1 MKLTRRILTLA
12 LVLVMVLAMA
22 APAMAAPGDFTITIT
37 NADTDSSAGHK
48 YYAYQILAG
57 KLDSTGKILT
67 EITWGANITDGAAFI
82 AALQAEADLI
92 VDGTNIFASATNAE
106 EVAEILA
113 QAKYHTSKILNA
125 FGKVA
130 TARVEAD
137 GVAAIASSA
146 NADAP
151 YTIEIPADM
160 AGYYLVKDDPEVL
173 KDKEDVDG
181 DGDTEEPLPNKDV
194 SDYILQVVGNVTVE
208 HKGSIPS
215 MDKQVSESGE
225 SYHDA
230 ILSGINQTHHY
241 RIVAELPDDY
251 DAYDTYYLE
260 FSDTMSKELTF
271 EEVYSVYVV
280 LRTGETTRI
289 EVDPSCYTV
298 DPDPIDPSAAK
309 MPGGTHLR
317 VILNDTKTLKAKET
331 GLPITLT
338 AVDAVVIRYTAH
350 INSNAV
356 VTPEGIPNEATLI
369 YSNDP
374 NTDGHGKT
382 NPDETN
388 VYPINLELLKVDGKD
403 STALNGAKFV
413 LTRLY
418 NEGAGTHTEY
428 AKLDANKKLDS
439 WVHHA
444 EGDGCAADNAEHL
457 AAVAAGEVGTV
468 LITEAGKI
476 NVYGLD
482 AGSYT
487 LVEIEAPDG
496 YNKLVEGI
504 HFTVNA
510 TIDEAADVIASM
522 TGTTNQGSITFD
534 PAIATVQ
541 LTIPNYKGD
550 VLPSTGGMG
559 TTLFYVLGGMMVACA
574 AVLLITK
581 KRMAV

>member
-1 MKLTRRILTLA
+1 MKQMKRILTLA
-12 LVLVMVLAMA
+12 LALMMVLAMA
-22 APAMAAPGDFTITIT
+22 VPAMAAPGDFKITIT
-37 NADTDSSAGHK
+37 NADADSSAGHK
-48 YYAYQILAG
+48 YHAYQILAG

-67 EITWGANITDGAAFI
+67 EITWGQNITDGAAFI

-92 VDGTNIFASATNAE
+92 VDGVNIFAAATNAE

-137 GVAAIASSA
+137 GVAAVASSTA
-146 NADAP
+146 ADAP
-151 YTIEIPADM
+151 YVIEVPADK
-160 AGYYLVKDDPEVL
+160 AGYYLVKDDPTVL
-173 KDKEDVDG
+173 EG
-181 DGDTEEPLPNKDV
+181 AENKDV

-208 HKGSIPS
+208 HKGSIPTVE
-215 MDKQVSESGE
+215 KQVSEAGD
-225 SYHDA
+225 SYHDS
-230 ILSGINQTHHY
+230 ILTGINTTHHY

-251 DAYDTYYLE
+251 GSYDTYYLE
-260 FSDTMSKELTF
+260 FSDTMSKELTY
-271 EEVYSVYVV
+271 EAVTSVYVV
-280 LRTGETTRI
+280 LRTGGTTRI

-298 DPDPIDPSAAK
+298 TTAAIDPSAAK

-317 VILNDTKTLKAKET
+317 VVLNDTKTLIAKET

-338 AVDAVVIRYTAH
+338 SDDAVVIKYTAH
-350 INSNAV
+350 VNSNAV

-374 NTDGHGKT
+374 NTDGKGKT

-403 STALNGAKFV
+403 STALDGAKFV
-413 LTRLY
+413 LTRLF

-428 AKLDANKKLDS
+428 AKLDANNKIDT
-439 WVHHA
+439 WHHHA
-444 EGDGCAADNAEHL
+444 EGDGCAADDAAHL

-468 LITEAGKI
+468 LTTVSGKI
-476 NVYGLD
+476 NVFGLD

-510 TIDEAADVIASM
+510 TIDEAADVISSM

-534 PAIATVQ
+534 PTTATVE
-541 LTIPNYKGD
+541 LSIPNFKGD

-559 TTLFYVLGGMMVACA
+559 TTLFYILGGMMVACA
-574 AVLLITK
+574 AVMLITK